1 MAWDGGD
8 WGHPRDPV
16 LADGL
21 VWVLVGAAGVT
32 PAPVTLLLESL
43 DFDATAPE
51 KGNGWD
57 MLLTFVWACAP
68 HTVILWLFWTQY
80 LI

>member
-1 MAWDGGD
+1 M
-8 WGHPRDPV
+8 

-68 HTVILWLFWTQY
+68 QTVILWLFWTQY